1 MEAALFFLDLMV
13 VSYCCWVIFKQRKRP
28 SGETINLGILAIKE
42 PKQKS
47 RN

>member
-1 MEAALFFLDLMV
+1 MEAVLFFLDLMV
-13 VSYCCWVIFKQRKRP
+13 VSYCCWVIVKQRKLP
-28 SGETINLGILAIKE
+28 PGEPIDLGILAIKE